1 MTPEQIAQLEK
12 SVKETIEKTV
22 NGKINRLDQKLD
34 EYIKHDMEWK
44 ETVQPVIDAYTTV
57 NKVGSFV
64 QWISKVILAIGVIVG
79 VLFYTQNK

>member
-34 EYIKHDMEWK
+34 EYIKHDLEWK
-44 ETVQPVIDAYTTV
+44 ETVQPVIDAYLV
-57 NKVGSFV
+57 ANKVGSFV
-64 QWISKVILAIGVIVG
+64 QWMSKVILAIGVIVG
-79 VLFYTQNK
+79 VLFYSQNK

>member
-1 MTPEQIAQLEK
+1 MTPEQTAQLEK

-34 EYIKHDMEWK
+34 EYIKHDLEWK
-44 ETVQPVIDAYTTV
+44 ETVQPVIDAYLV
-57 NKVGSFV
+57 ANKVGSFV

-79 VLFYTQNK
+79 VLFYSQNK